1 MSVNYTIEKI
11 ENGVATARY
20 EDGSYAHLV
29 LSQDMLPEDVDDL
42 AAQFAPK
49 TGVAPAYL
57 TVGAV
62 RSAVVKPDEGPLE
75 VEDIEELPVTY
86 AQQRAEEYGMVGDQI
101 EFITENGLEA
111 WQAKVAEIKAKYP
124 KPDDE

>member
-11 ENGVATARY
+11 ENGVATVRY
-20 EDGSYAHLV
+20 QDDSYAHLT
-29 LSQDMLPEDVDDL
+29 LAQDMLPEDVDDL

-57 TVGAV
+57 SVGETRA
-62 RSAVVKPDEGPLE
+62 AVVKPAEEPLE
-75 VEDIEELPVTY
+75 PEELPVTY
-86 AQQRAEEYGMVGDQI
+86 AMQRLDEYGSSYEQI

-111 WQAKVAEIKAKYP
+111 WQAKVAAIKAKYP

>member
-20 EDGSYAHLV
+20 QDGSYAHLV
-29 LSQDMLPEDVDDL
+29 LAQDMLPEDVDDL

-49 TGVAPAYL
+49 TGVAPGYL
-57 TVGAV
+57 AVGETRAAV
-62 RSAVVKPDEGPLE
+62 AKPAEEPIE
-75 VEDIEELPVTY
+75 AEDLPITY
-86 AQQRAEEYGMVGDQI
+86 AQKRLEEYGFIYDQI

-111 WQAKVAEIKAKYP
+111 WQAKVAAIKAKYP
-124 KPDDE
+124 KPADE

>member
-20 EDGSYAHLV
+20 QDGSYAHLV
-29 LSQDMLPEDVDDL
+29 LTQDMLPEDVDDL

-49 TGVAPAYL
+49 TGVAPGYL
-57 TVGAV
+57 AVGETRAAV
-62 RSAVVKPDEGPLE
+62 AKPEEGPVNDE
-75 VEDIEELPVTY
+75 SEELPVTY
-86 AQQRAEEYGMVGDQI
+86 AMQRQEEYGQPYEQLEV
-101 EFITENGLEA
+101 ITENGLEA
-111 WQAKVAEIKAKYP
+111 WQAKVAAIKAKYP